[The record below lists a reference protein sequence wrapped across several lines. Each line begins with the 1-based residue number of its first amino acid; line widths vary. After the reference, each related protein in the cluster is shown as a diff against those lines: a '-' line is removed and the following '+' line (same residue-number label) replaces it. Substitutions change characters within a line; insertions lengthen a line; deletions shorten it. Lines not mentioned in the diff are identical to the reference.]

1 MLSTNI
7 NQRLSLQSL
16 EIKEILLKIAHEQDV
31 VMGAHGCA
39 FVLDIVTGVKGE
51 VVVGEDKLGKLDKEL
66 NGM

>member
-31 VMGAHGCA
+31 VMGAHGCT
-39 FVLDIVTGVKGE
+39 FVLDIVTGE